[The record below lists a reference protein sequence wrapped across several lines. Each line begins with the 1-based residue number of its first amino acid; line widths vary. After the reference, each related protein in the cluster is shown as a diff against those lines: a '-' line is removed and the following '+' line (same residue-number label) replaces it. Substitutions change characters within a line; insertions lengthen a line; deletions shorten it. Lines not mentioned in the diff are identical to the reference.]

1 MKLEQ
6 EQIKKIA
13 LGGLLLVALL
23 YGYFTYLL
31 GPLKQSEAN
40 AENGITSITPQIA
53 DAKSQIAKTAA
64 LETQAPAATAFLTT
78 LKNNIPDGAP
88 IAWFPPKMA
97 DFFKSHGIEKCTT
110 HLVSE
115 GTDSVLPG
123 FKRLVWSID
132 VPKVEFVPLGV
143 AISSLENDEPLLT
156 ILNVSVDA
164 TREDAQYQHATLV
177 VATLVKS

>member
-13 LGGLLLVALL
+13 LSVLLLVALL

-31 GPLKQSEAN
+31 GPLET
-40 AENGITSITPQIA
+40 AETTATNGIATVIPQIS
-53 DAKSQIAKTAA
+53 DAKQQISKTAD
-64 LETQAPAATAFLTT
+64 LETKAPQATAFLTNI
-78 LKNNIPDGAP
+78 KNTIPDGAP

-115 GTDSVLPG
+115 GAGAMPG
-123 FKRLVWSID
+123 FKKMVWEID
-132 VPKVEFVPLGV
+132 VPKVEFIPLGM
-143 AISSLENDEPLLT
+143 AIASLENDEPLLT
-156 ILNVSVDA
+156 VLNVSIDA
-164 TREDAQYQHATLV
+164 MREDAQYQHATLILT
-177 VATLVKS
+177 TLVKS